1 MNYDWSLV
9 FTIGVILLVVFMTL
23 SPRPRRPKIRP
34 IYGFSRFLQEDIP
47 IVKDEALVN
56 RIVTATGVYTVE
68 GEIEYD
74 FDDQR
79 EDPRPVTITFYQNEK
94 PVRQINI
101 DREHPLTITFVFTS
115 MLNKDDEWS
124 VKMDNPRQV
133 RGLTVK
139 AGSRLTC
146 WYLCCPSTE

>member
-1 MNYDWSLV
+1 MNYDLAFAFAV
-9 FTIGVILLVVFMTL
+9 GAILFFTFLLY
-23 SPRPRRPKIRP
+23 PRRPNKP
-34 IYGFSRFLQEDIP
+34 LKKVYGFSRFLREDVS
-47 IVKDEALVN
+47 IVKDEVLFN
-56 RIVTATGVYTVE
+56 RGVTATGVYMVE

-79 EDPRPVTITFYQNEK
+79 EDPRPVTITFYQNDK

-101 DREHPLTITFVFTS
+101 DRDNPLTITFVFTS
-115 MLNKDDEWS
+115 LLQKDDEWS

-146 WYLCCPSTE
+146 WYLCCPSEE